1 MCAGVLLV
9 AIAACSHVPVKTS
22 GGRAAW
28 TTPHVL
34 RIADIADP
42 DHLNPYLSTMDVTY
56 DLSSLM
62 YSYLVIADEHG
73 RLTGDLATGVP
84 TVANGGISSDGRTYV
99 YHLHRG
105 VLWHDGMRFTA
116 RDIVAS
122 WRAVVD
128 PANDTLHREGYDRI
142 AAIETPDDY
151 TVIVHLKQRYPAFV
165 SQFFA
170 PLQEGGKPV
179 LPAHVL
185 AGMGNFNTGSLSSHP
200 IGTGP
205 FRFVSWQR
213 GEKIVMERF
222 DRYFKGV
229 PKLRR
234 IEYRILPDDNTML
247 NETRA
252 HHIDLV
258 IAPPQAQVDGYRS
271 IEGVATELAPWNA
284 QVLMIFNARKPA
296 LHDSAV
302 RRAIAYAIDKKSI
315 IAKISHNVGEISYNT
330 YPRTALGYERLAPY
344 GYDPERAQALLQKDG
359 WVPGA
364 DGIRV
369 RNGERLSFTLA
380 SITGAATL
388 ERMALDMQ
396 SELRTVGIDMSIK
409 AYPYNTIFAI
419 DGPIYRG
426 IYDAAIYSQTLNW
439 DPNVLDYV
447 GCNLWYPKGENTFG
461 YCNHD
466 LDALEAAGLQTDD
479 TARRIA
485 IYRKAGRIIWHD
497 LPYLPLYQY
506 RRLIVHNNDLK
517 NYSVNP
523 TSTPWWNAYKWDI

>member
-1 MCAGVLLV
+1 
-9 AIAACSHVPVKTS
+9 
-22 GGRAAW
+22 
-28 TTPHVL
+28 
-34 RIADIADP
+34 
-42 DHLNPYLSTMDVTY
+42 
-56 DLSSLM
+56 
-62 YSYLVIADEHG
+62 
-73 RLTGDLATGVP
+73 
-84 TVANGGISSDGRTYV
+84 
-99 YHLHRG
+99 
-105 VLWHDGMRFTA
+105 
-116 RDIVAS
+116 
-122 WRAVVD
+122 
-128 PANDTLHREGYDRI
+128 
-142 AAIETPDDY
+142 
-151 TVIVHLKQRYPAFV
+151 
-165 SQFFA
+165 
-170 PLQEGGKPV
+170 
-179 LPAHVL
+179 
-185 AGMGNFNTGSLSSHP
+185 
-200 IGTGP
+200 
-205 FRFVSWQR
+205 
-213 GEKIVMERF
+213 
-222 DRYFKGV
+222 
-229 PKLRR
+229 
-234 IEYRILPDDNTML
+234 
-247 NETRA
+247 
-252 HHIDLV
+252 
-258 IAPPQAQVDGYRS
+258 
-271 IEGVATELAPWNA
+271 
-284 QVLMIFNARKPA
+284 MIFNARKPA

-523 TSTPWWNAYKWDI
+523 TSTPWWNAYKWDIWARAGPHQCLPPRTHRVIVPLLDVSMVLTVEWIPRAATGSIPVGATNLSPRFTNESRAFFFLADMRRLLHENFCRRFHCGHISLHWGSFRHVLRLRYDRRDKKR